1 MFRTVLCDL
10 PHDIRG
16 FIKEDVDGGA
26 VCVLNARLTHEL
38 NAETYLHER
47 EHYQARPFVL
57 MKLKHKGINKY
68 KGAVYNDFWKVG

>member
-16 FIKEDVDGGA
+16 FFKEDVDGGA

-47 EHYQARPFVL
+47 EHYQKDCGKTLCVDEIEAQR
-57 MKLKHKGINKY
+57 HK
-68 KGAVYNDFWKVG
+68 